1 MLLTAWSYARFS
13 QNSEKSG
20 SAYSYTASLG
30 PKSGFVGWCSLLDY
44 LLLPLINVLLAA
56 IYLTALIP
64 SLPYWFWVLVSA
76 GLVTLVNCF
85 RIRLLANLSLVFVF
99 APIILMVIFVYLVVG
114 VLALLKVTNMYLP
127 WLRYGMVNN
136 HCYHLLLGPQ
146 FYAFHS

>member
-1 MLLTAWSYARFS
+1 MV
-13 QNSEKSG
+13 
-20 SAYSYTASLG
+20 
-30 PKSGFVGWCSLLDY
+30 FVGWCSLLDY

-99 APIILMVIFVYLVVG
+99 APIILMVILYI
-114 VLALLKVTNMYLP
+114 
-127 WLRYGMVNN
+127 
-136 HCYHLLLGPQ
+136 
-146 FYAFHS
+146 

>member
-20 SAYSYTASLG
+20 SAYSYTAESLG

-99 APIILMVIFVYLVVG
+99 APIILMVILYI
-114 VLALLKVTNMYLP
+114 
-127 WLRYGMVNN
+127 
-136 HCYHLLLGPQ
+136 
-146 FYAFHS
+146 